1 MRDCYRLTF
10 KLVRRETAGKGGTNM
25 KPSTL
30 LAAVAL
36 LGLAACGQ
44 SGVATSAATPA
55 AAADMKSRVENM
67 DPTMQPVFAW
77 QQLVAYQSAHPEATP
92 ACPKVRRAESRG
104 VIPANVAPNT
114 VYSALAGQ
122 LVFSVQC
129 GAQLTTVHDNPHE
142 HWLVS
147 FAPGAT
153 GAGVTNCADAHGAD
167 QCLSGVQTAAAPAT
181 ATP

>member
-1 MRDCYRLTF
+1 
-10 KLVRRETAGKGGTNM
+10 M
-25 KPSTL
+25 KPSML

-36 LGLAACGQ
+36 LGLGACGQ
-44 SGVATSAATPA
+44 SSVATSAPAPAA
-55 AAADMKSRVENM
+55 AAADMKSKVENM

-77 QQLVAYQSAHPEATP
+77 QQLVAYQTAHPDATP

-114 VYSALAGQ
+114 IYSPLAGQ

-129 GAQLTTVHDNPHE
+129 GPQLTTVRDNPHE

-147 FAPGAT
+147 FAPGA
-153 GAGVTNCADAHGAD
+153 AAAAVTNCADAHGAD
-167 QCLSGVQTAAAPAT
+167 QCLNGVQTAATPAT
-181 ATP
+181 TTP